1 MFITWG
7 FFLLQKN
14 DISIAPNPVLN
25 FLKVSLKEGVL
36 NKIIIY
42 NLNGKVV
49 YSKKSNQNKMTINF
63 ENKTQGIYFLKTISD
78 IGTAAKKVI
87 KI

>member
-1 MFITWG
+1 
-7 FFLLQKN
+7 
-14 DISIAPNPVLN
+14 
-25 FLKVSLKEGVL
+25 LKEGVL